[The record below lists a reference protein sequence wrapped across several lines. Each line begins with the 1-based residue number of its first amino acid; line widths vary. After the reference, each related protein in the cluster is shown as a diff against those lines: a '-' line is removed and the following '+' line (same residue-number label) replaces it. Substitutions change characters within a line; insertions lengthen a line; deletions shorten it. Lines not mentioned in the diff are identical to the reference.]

1 MHLTPTSI
9 YLEITDLCASRC
21 PMCYTAGH
29 RIRGTQVPLEL
40 QETVQMLLAP
50 GRELGLQ
57 GLTISGGEPLL
68 APGLMETVRAALDL
82 GYSIN
87 LLTSLFPHSP
97 KKLEPL
103 LSLMD
108 SPRHQIVVSYD
119 SLKPA
124 EVKQVR
130 GRGSGELVTASIR
143 WLVKKRAEL
152 GSQVRLSSNT
162 VLQPANAGSLL
173 NTLSF
178 LLDELGFDQ
187 AMVQQRHDYTK
198 ISPDVIL
205 PQPAPLRSPAEIQLL
220 SQAARQV
227 FSLAETD
234 PRLAPVCDNLE
245 DWLRF
250 LNNPPTIQKTCQALS
265 HAFIDA
271 FGNYRGCIHG
281 VVLGSLRRT
290 PLAEYLNSEPYLV
303 FARFSQGCHLCTHSC
318 S

>member
-1 MHLTPTSI
+1 
-9 YLEITDLCASRC
+9 
-21 PMCYTAGH
+21 MCYTAGH
-29 RIRGTQVPLEL
+29 RIRGNQVHLEL

-50 GRELGLQ
+50 GRELDLQ

-82 GYSIN
+82 GYSIK

-97 KKLEPL
+97 KKLELL

-119 SLKPA
+119 SFKPA
-124 EVKQVR
+124 EVRQVR

-187 AMVQQRHDYTK
+187 AIVQQRHDYTN
-198 ISPDVIL
+198 ISPGNIPRQAAL
-205 PQPAPLRSPAEIQLL
+205 RRSPAEIQLL
-220 SQAARQV
+220 AQAARQV
-227 FSLAETD
+227 FALAESN
-234 PRLAPVCDNLE
+234 PRLAPAGGKLE
-245 DWLRF
+245 DWLQF
-250 LNNPPTIQKTCQALS
+250 LTNPLDSRISCQALS
-265 HAFIDA
+265 YIYIDA
-271 FGNYRGCIHG
+271 FGNYRGCIHSTL
-281 VVLGSLRRT
+281 LGSLRRT
-290 PLAEYLNSEPYLV
+290 PLAEYLQSGPFLE
-303 FARFSQGCHLCTHSC
+303 FASFSQGCHLCTHSC